1 MGKRTPTLF
10 PSIFVRK
17 AKPLSFFAKEVAPT
31 FDGRSLQR
39 YGPPWNRG
47 IRVGRAKGN
56 LIENLATLPWP
67 AGVVFVVGGF
77 FTVRR
82 LLLKETHSD
91 SSFPVFQKC
100 TLIPVSFR
108 TSPIL

>member
-47 IRVGRAKGN
+47 IRVGRAKGS
-56 LIENLATLPWP
+56 LIENLATLPWS
-67 AGVVFVVGGF
+67 AGVVFGV
-77 FTVRR
+77 
-82 LLLKETHSD
+82 L
-91 SSFPVFQKC
+91 
-100 TLIPVSFR
+100 
-108 TSPIL
+108 